1 MENKQNNWFT
11 EGPSDK
17 KDPNKNNKN
26 KPKKSRFAFKVKGQ
40 WFNNSLKWINKKT
53 TQIKGKPLLT
63 KILFT
68 LLLILI
74 FRVAASITTPGVH
87 VKDHFA
93 NDSSS
98 FLGIMDMMGGGTLR
112 NFSIVALGISPYIT
126 ASIIMT
132 LLQSEVFPPIYRLA
146 RSGPAGKRKINI
158 ITRVL
163 TLFFAIVTAITLL
176 QQFSNSSMSL
186 IELMPKF
193 NTPLYKYF
201 VLPIILVGGSM
212 FVLFLGEQIT
222 NKGIGNGTSLII
234 FSGIV
239 VKLPTMFKNAY
250 DEITGAADSNSIF
263 VGVMNFAVYI
273 GVFALMLYI
282 ITWVFKAERHIPIQQ
297 TGAGMTTDAKQMSRL
312 PIKLNPAGVMPI
324 IFALTII
331 TLPLQIVQFVDHQD
345 EGRRWVEANLRLTQ
359 PLGLGIMVFLL
370 FIFSMAMS
378 FMTFN
383 PVTIAD
389 NFKKSGTFIPG
400 VRPGQETEDYL
411 TGVVVRLS
419 IFSGLYLSIVTSI
432 KYIEQLIGLS
442 PNITFGGTTL
452 IILVSV
458 AIQTLDQLKARDTTN
473 KISRA
478 RSKINTSVDNDQ
490 MKGLLW

>member
-1 MENKQNNWFT
+1 MENNNWFNQD
-11 EGPSDK
+11 DK
-17 KDPNKNNKN
+17 KSTKQPNKS
-26 KPKKSRFAFKVKGQ
+26 KPKNEGFNFNFKVKGK
-40 WFNNSLKWINKKT
+40 FLNSILTWMNKKMAAL
-53 TQIKGKPLLT
+53 KSKPLLT
-63 KILFT
+63 KILYT

-74 FRVAASITTPGVH
+74 FRIAASITTPGVH
-87 VKDHFA
+87 VKDNFA

-158 ITRVL
+158 ITRIL
-163 TLFFAIVTAITLL
+163 TLFFAIVTAITFL
-176 QQFSNSSMSL
+176 QQFSNSQMSL
-186 IELMPKF
+186 IELMPQF
-193 NTPLYKYF
+193 ETPLYKYF

-222 NKGIGNGTSLII
+222 NKGVGNGTSLII

-239 VKLPTMFKNAY
+239 VKLPSMFANAY
-250 DEITGAADSNSIF
+250 TEITGVADAGSIF

-273 GVFALMLYI
+273 GIFLLLLYI
-282 ITWVFKAERHIPIQQ
+282 VTWVFKAERHIPIQQ
-297 TGAGMTTDAKQMSRL
+297 TGAGMTMDRKQMSKL

-331 TLPLQIVQFVDHQD
+331 TLPLQIVQFLDHQN
-345 EGRRWVEANLRLTQ
+345 EGRIWIEKNLRLTQ
-359 PLGLGIMVFLL
+359 PWGLGFMIALL
-370 FIFSMAMS
+370 FLFSVAMS

-400 VRPGQETEDYL
+400 IRPGKETEDYL
-411 TGVVVRLS
+411 TSVVVRLS
-419 IFSGLYLSIVTSI
+419 IFSGFYLSVVTSI

-442 PNITFGGTTL
+442 PSITFGGTTI

-458 AIQTLDQLKARDTTN
+458 AIQTIDQLKARDTTN
-473 KISRA
+473 KITKA
-478 RSKINTSVDNDQ
+478 RTRSTIGTSEDH